1 MITLLPFNRPSM
13 AGREMELLR
22 DTLTAEHWSGNGP
35 MTAQAE
41 HMLARLH
48 DEHAVLLTTNC
59 THALELAAR
68 LANTMP
74 GDEVIVPAFTFM
86 STASAFAFTGARPVF
101 VDVLPDT
108 LNLDPDL
115 VRGAITDRTAA
126 IVTVHYAGIADR
138 VDELVNIAH
147 EHMVPLI
154 EDNAHGLGGTY
165 QGRTLG
171 TFGDISTLSFH
182 ETKNISCGEGGAI
195 VINDDRLVARAEL
208 LREKGTDRA
217 QFMRGQIDKYT
228 WRDVGSS
235 WIPSDLLAAL
245 LVAQLERFDQ
255 IQASRMSTWT
265 TYDHALREWST
276 GLGVRQPHVPHM
288 AEHSAHMY
296 YLHMADLDQRTRFIA
311 HMRKAGIVCTFHYQ
325 ALNTSPQ
332 GRLFNG
338 HTGQCPVAESA
349 SETLV
354 RLPLF
359 NDMTNDDRARV
370 ITACLLFAG

>member
-1 MITLLPFNRPSM
+1 MTTLLPFNQPSM

-22 DTLTAEHWSGNGP
+22 DTLTAGHWSGNGP
-35 MTAQAE
+35 MTQQAE
-41 HMLARLH
+41 QMLARLH
-48 DEHAVLLTTNC
+48 DEHPVLLTTNC

-68 LANTMP
+68 LAHTLP

-86 STASAFAFTGARPVF
+86 STASAFALTGARPVF

-108 LNLDPDL
+108 LNLDPDA
-115 VRGAITDRTAA
+115 VREAITHRTAA
-126 IVTVHYAGIADR
+126 IATVHYAGIGDR
-138 VDELVNIAH
+138 VDELVNIAY

-195 VINDDRLVARAEL
+195 VINDDRLVARAEV

-217 QFMRGQIDKYT
+217 RFMRGQIDKYT

-255 IQASRMSTWT
+255 IQASRMTTWT
-265 TYDHALREWST
+265 TYDRALREWAT
-276 GLGVRQPHVPHM
+276 GLGVRQPHVPQQ

-296 YLHMADLDQRTRFIA
+296 YLHMTDLDQRTRFIK
-311 HMRKAGIVCTFHYQ
+311 HMRDAGIVCTFHYQ

-332 GRLFNG
+332 GWFFDG
-338 HTGQCPVAESA
+338 QPGQCPVAESA
-349 SETLV
+349 SDTLV

>member
-1 MITLLPFNRPSM
+1 MTTLLPFNRPSM

-22 DTLTAEHWSGNGP
+22 DTLTAGHWSGNGA
-35 MTAQAE
+35 MTQQAE

-48 DEHAVLLTTNC
+48 DEHTVLLTTNC

-74 GDEVIVPAFTFM
+74 SDEVIVPAYTFM
-86 STASAFAFTGARPVF
+86 STASAFALTGARPVF

-115 VRGAITDRTAA
+115 VREAITDRTAA

-138 VDELVNIAH
+138 VDELADMAQEN
-147 EHMVPLI
+147 MVPLI
-154 EDNAHGLGGTY
+154 EDNAHGLGGRY

-171 TFGDISTLSFH
+171 TFGDLSTLSFH

-217 QFMRGQIDKYT
+217 RFMRGQVDKYT
-228 WRDVGSS
+228 WRNVGSS
-235 WIPSDLLAAL
+235 WVPSDLLAAL
-245 LVAQLERFDQ
+245 LVGQLERFDA
-255 IQASRMSTWT
+255 IQANRMTTWT
-265 TYDHALREWST
+265 TYDEALQEWAT
-276 GLGVRQPHVPHM
+276 RLGVRQPVVPQ
-288 AEHSAHMY
+288 ESDHSAHMY
-296 YLHMADLDQRTRFIA
+296 YLHMVDLDQRTRFIA
-311 HMRKAGIVCTFHYQ
+311 HMRKASIVCTFHYQ
-325 ALNTSPQ
+325 SLNTSPQ

-338 HTGQCPVAESA
+338 QTGQCPVAESA
-349 SETLV
+349 ADTLV

-359 NDMTNDDRARV
+359 NDMTDTERSRV
-370 ITACLLFAG
+370 IDTALQFTN

>member
-1 MITLLPFNRPSM
+1 MTTLLPFNRPSM
-13 AGREMELLR
+13 AGREQALVQQAL
-22 DTLTAEHWSGNGP
+22 DAGHWSGNGP
-35 MTAQAE
+35 MTEQAE
-41 HMLARLH
+41 RMLARLH

-74 GDEVIVPAFTFM
+74 GDEVIVPAYTFM
-86 STASAFAFTGARPVF
+86 STASAFALTGARPVF

-115 VRGAITDRTAA
+115 VREAITDRTAA

-138 VDELVNIAH
+138 VDELADIAY
-147 EHMVPLI
+147 EHMLPLI
-154 EDNAHGLGGTY
+154 EDNAHGLGGRY

-171 TFGDISTLSFH
+171 TFGDLSTLSFH

-195 VINDDRLVARAEL
+195 VINDDRLTARAEV

-217 QFMRGQIDKYT
+217 RFMRGQVDKYT

-235 WIPSDLLAAL
+235 WIPSELLAAL
-245 LVAQLERFDQ
+245 LVGQLERLDA

-265 TYDHALREWST
+265 TYDDALREWST
-276 GLGVRQPHVPHM
+276 RLGVRQPHVPQM

-296 YLHMADLDQRTRFIA
+296 YLHMTDLDQRTRFIA
-311 HMRKAGIVCTFHYQ
+311 HMRNAGIVCTFHYQ

-332 GRLFNG
+332 GWFFNG
-338 HTGQCPVAESA
+338 QPGQCPVAESA
-349 SETLV
+349 SDTLV

-359 NDMTNDDRARV
+359 NDMTNDERARV